1 MKTFAICLVSA
12 SLLALS
18 ACGDAAPGSSS
29 SEAVKAKAERIEGKA
44 MTDLS
49 KMDLPEIIDFV
60 DEEASQMTSILKTV
74 TDGPSAE
81 KAVEDIR
88 AVVPRL
94 NAAIKSLENKNP
106 EDMSMSIGN
115 MRKMM
120 NVAKSQMGLI
130 TEITRI
136 GQIPEARAVLEK
148 EFDKIEITGN
158 SGN

>member
-1 MKTFAICLVSA
+1 MKTLAISLTFS
-12 SLLALS
+12 SLLLLS
-18 ACGDAAPGSSS
+18 ACGDAAPDTSNPEG
-29 SEAVKAKAERIEGKA
+29 VKANAERIEAKTT
-44 MTDLS
+44 TDLS
-49 KMDLPEIIDFV
+49 KMDLPDIIAFADK
-60 DEEASQMTSILKTV
+60 EASQMTDILKTV

-106 EDMSMSIGN
+106 EDMTLSIGN

-120 NVAKSQMGLI
+120 KVAQSQMGLI

-136 GQIPEARAVLEK
+136 SQIPEARAVLEK

-158 SGN
+158 

>member
-1 MKTFAICLVSA
+1 MKTLAISLIFS
-12 SLLALS
+12 SLLMLS
-18 ACGDAAPGSSS
+18 ACGDAAPDTSS
-29 SEAVKAKAERIEGKA
+29 SEALKAKAERIEAK
-44 MTDLS
+44 TTSDLS
-49 KMDLPEIIDFV
+49 KMDLPDIIVFADK
-60 DEEASQMTSILKTV
+60 EASQMTDILKTV

-106 EDMSMSIGN
+106 EDMTLSIGN

-120 NVAKSQMGLI
+120 KVAQSQMGLI

-136 GQIPEARAVLEK
+136 SQIPEARAVLEK

-158 SGN
+158 